1 MEKAKELTEKG
12 NLTELDKCKHE
23 LKYANFLKRSGYYTK
38 ATDLILKLENKVY
51 LVGDDFGREFK
62 FRVTRD
68 KARALAI
75 SNKIDESM
83 EAFDMAEKMLDHNKK
98 NVKFGKCV
106 YLRGLASKRIS
117 SEVAIEKFEQCM
129 SIFYNIFGTDQT
141 FFICQSMYEMGQIKK
156 RMEAYEEVQDLYKEC
171 GKFTAKYFDDKE
183 LYGESSGENHPVMQQ
198 YFLLMHEWAASI
210 RDINIEKVM
219 LEKYVK
225 LSELNS
231 KPTTS
236 GKKSIFMLE
245 CKFQEL

>member
-83 EAFDMAEKMLDHNKK
+83 EAFDMAE
-98 NVKFGKCV
+98 
-106 YLRGLASKRIS
+106 
-117 SEVAIEKFEQCM
+117 
-129 SIFYNIFGTDQT
+129 
-141 FFICQSMYEMGQIKK
+141 
-156 RMEAYEEVQDLYKEC
+156 
-171 GKFTAKYFDDKE
+171 
-183 LYGESSGENHPVMQQ
+183 
-198 YFLLMHEWAASI
+198 
-210 RDINIEKVM
+210 
-219 LEKYVK
+219 
-225 LSELNS
+225 
-231 KPTTS
+231 
-236 GKKSIFMLE
+236 
-245 CKFQEL
+245 